1 MFDINPGNYIILT
14 SLQFPQ
20 QSVRSHEEEATGDER
35 REESEAPYDDPGDTN
50 ALRVQE
56 EIRVRHQV
64 AAGVVQDRGVEL
76 QERAV
81 NEDERE
87 VAERKKRRK
96 KRPAQAGTP
105 SIIKEEPQNPKNRR
119 QYSEC
124 ERYAIGCNP

>member
-1 MFDINPGNYIILT
+1 MFDIYPGNYIILT

-35 REESEAPYDDPGDTN
+35 RKESEAPHDDPDDTN

-56 EIRVRHQV
+56 EIRVHHRV

-76 QERAV
+76 QECAV

-105 SIIKEEPQNPKNRR
+105 SIIKEEPVRGVQIFV
-119 QYSEC
+119 SVLVL
-124 ERYAIGCNP
+124 